1 MSQYLFT
8 ISFFY
13 YLHVAVVF
21 GRLEVGDVRVE
32 CVGGAEG
39 GTPPTLGQWITVST
53 DFMLL
58 LSHILLRTY
67 VFHKNS

>member
-1 MSQYLFT
+1 M
-8 ISFFY
+8 
-13 YLHVAVVF
+13 AVVF